1 MNAVAAIPLDDALRA
16 MVQSA
21 SGPEDALEW
30 WNLIRAAH
38 HGEGV
43 RWLGRNDGGSE
54 RSEVRDGQMKRWR
67 LVPTRGKTQRGRV
80 MP

>member
-43 RWLGRNDGGSE
+43 RWWLINFTLTYEWDHC
-54 RSEVRDGQMKRWR
+54 
-67 LVPTRGKTQRGRV
+67 
-80 MP
+80 